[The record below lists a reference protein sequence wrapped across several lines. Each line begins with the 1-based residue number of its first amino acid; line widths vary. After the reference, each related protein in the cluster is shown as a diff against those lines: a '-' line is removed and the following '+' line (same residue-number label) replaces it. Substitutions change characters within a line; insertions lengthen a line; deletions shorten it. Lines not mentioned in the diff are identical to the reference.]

1 MIQVSVSNIRNLIE
15 TEDTAQLAAVSESIH
30 ASDWADMI
38 QQLDDDELVR
48 LIDLVPAEARVEIL
62 AELEPESAA
71 RLLQAGTAL
80 HTASILAEMDPDDAT
95 DVIAEMDNARAD
107 EVLAALPADE
117 SSTLR
122 ELLAYPEDTAG
133 ALMTPEFVA
142 IAPILRAEQA
152 IEALRAIA
160 ADAEVV
166 NYVYVLDKE
175 DHLLG
180 VLSLRNLVFAQ
191 PSAQVRDL
199 MISPAISVL
208 AATDA
213 QSAAELLRDRNL
225 LALPVVDDGNRLLG
239 VITHDD
245 ALEVIEDELADDYF
259 KMAGTDA
266 EEMSRRSP
274 LQIARL
280 RLPWLFGTMGL
291 ELIAG
296 LVIHNFDHVLQ
307 QVILL
312 ASFMPVISAISG
324 NVGLQAAAIVVRGL
338 DTGHVTLAD
347 WRRHVSRE
355 LTTSLIMAV
364 CCGLVLGIVGA
375 IWSQHLPFGLVI
387 GGAMTASM
395 LTAGLMGT
403 LIPML
408 SKRLGFDPATTAGPF
423 ETAFQDIIGFGVF
436 LWLAS
441 LLVDF
446 IK

>member
-1 MIQVSVSNIRNLIE
+1 MIQISVNDIRNLIE
-15 TEDTAQLAAVSESIH
+15 TGDTAQLAAVSASIH

-38 QQLDDDELVR
+38 QQLDDDELIR
-48 LIDLVPAEARVEIL
+48 LIDLVPSEARVEIL

-71 RLLQAGTAL
+71 RLLQAGTAV

-95 DVIAEMDNARAD
+95 DVIAEMDNIRAG
-107 EVLAALPADE
+107 EVLAALPAEE

-166 NYVYVLDKE
+166 NYVYVLDKD

-191 PSAQVRDL
+191 PAAQVRDL
-199 MISPAISVL
+199 MIAPAISVL

-213 QSAAELLRDRNL
+213 QSSAELLRDRNL
-225 LALPVVDDGNRLLG
+225 LALPVVDDDNRLLG

-274 LQIARL
+274 MQIARL

-355 LTTSLIMAV
+355 LSTSLIMAL